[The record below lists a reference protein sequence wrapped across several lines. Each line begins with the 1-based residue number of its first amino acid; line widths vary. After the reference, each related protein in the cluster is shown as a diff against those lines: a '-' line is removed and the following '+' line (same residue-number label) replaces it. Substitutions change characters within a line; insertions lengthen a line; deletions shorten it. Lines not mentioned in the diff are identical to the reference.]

1 MSECES
7 EAEEEKEETCCCN
20 GQPAKRAV
28 PSIPPRSHRV
38 GRSPLPEAAV
48 PEPYN
53 DTYLQLLVVLDA
65 YHDYLQ

>member
-48 PEPYN
+48 PEPYD
-53 DTYLQLLVVLDA
+53 DTY
-65 YHDYLQ
+65 Y